1 MKTVKGTR
9 KELTGTNHK
18 TFKKKCKNKENNVI
32 YPCQDIETTALK
44 KIMLVNQT
52 LSFSKMRKNEKSDDR
67 KMYSVQASKLSITYT
82 SVFVNLNKPRLSQSS
97 KVAKQ

>member
-1 MKTVKGTR
+1 MK
-9 KELTGTNHK
+9 
-18 TFKKKCKNKENNVI
+18 
-32 YPCQDIETTALK
+32 
-44 KIMLVNQT
+44 
-52 LSFSKMRKNEKSDDR
+52 KSDDR